1 MALVVACV
9 HKAPAVYV
17 APIAAVTR
25 AVAVGPIRAVAGDGA
40 HVFVASGESLAWGER
55 SVALPGT
62 IGPIAATGHLV
73 AATLSIT
80 GDAKL
85 AAAPI
90 AMRGEPGAVVAAFD
104 VATGAAAWRVP
115 LDASE
120 YAIAT
125 SICIA
130 PDDGF
135 IVGGSFAGTL
145 RAGEGAAS
153 AIVSSAGKSDGF
165 VVRIAPSGA
174 VTWLVRLGGM
184 GADAVQGVA
193 FAGDR
198 VAITG
203 TFATGA
209 ELAGVPLPPFDDRL
223 PFADIFVAELDV
235 ATGAR
240 KWATT
245 FGGRGDDSA
254 TGIAIDPATGNV
266 AVAANLRGTMRVGT
280 RELKANGASDGLV
293 VWLSPAGELGAT
305 TILGG
310 PDFDGTRAIVAVG
323 DDAIVA
329 GFFSGTIA
337 LGSAHFAAG
346 GGDDAFLAEVTPA
359 GAVVRAWQVGGA
371 GREEI
376 ASLAALGG
384 GFVAGVAHTA
394 ELVLSGIHLPA
405 PQDPMLGAALVIR
418 GVP

>member
-1 MALVVACV
+1 V
-9 HKAPAVYV
+9 
-17 APIAAVTR
+17 
-25 AVAVGPIRAVAGDGA
+25 
-40 HVFVASGESLAWGER
+40 
-55 SVALPGT
+55 
-62 IGPIAATGHLV
+62 
-73 AATLSIT
+73 TLSIT
-80 GDAKL
+80 GSTNL
-85 AAAPI
+85 AGAPI

-125 SICIA
+125 SIAVA
-130 PDDGF
+130 PDGGF
-135 IVGGSFAGTL
+135 VVGGSFAGTL

-153 AIVSSAGKSDGF
+153 AVVSSAGKSDGF
-165 VVRIAPSGA
+165 VVRVTPTGAIA
-174 VTWLVRLGGM
+174 WLVRLGGM

-193 FAGDR
+193 AGGDR

-203 TFATGA
+203 TFTTGA
-209 ELAGVPLPPFDDRL
+209 ELAGVPLPAFDERSL
-223 PFADIFVAELDV
+223 FADVFVAELDL

-240 KWATT
+240 TWATT
-245 FGGRGDDSA
+245 FGGKGDDSA
-254 TGIAIDPATGNV
+254 TGIAIDTSGNV
-266 AVAANLRGTMRVGT
+266 AVAANLRGAMRVGT
-280 RELKANGASDGLV
+280 HELKANGASDGLV
-293 VWLSPAGELGAT
+293 VWLSPAGEVGAT

-323 DDAIVA
+323 DDAIVG

-337 LGSAHFAAG
+337 LGSAKLAAG
-346 GGDDAFLAEVTPA
+346 GGDDAYLADITPA

-376 ASLAALGG
+376 ASLAALAG

-394 ELVLSGIHLPA
+394 ELIVDGVHLPA
-405 PQDPMLGAALVIR
+405 PADPMLGAALVIR